1 LKIEKSKMKINLKKK
16 ATKHCANWDNG
27 KCLGCMFGR
36 DGDNN
41 LFFYMD
47 SDYSGKGCKV
57 NEGCDYFDNIVVP
70 GIKEK

>member
-1 LKIEKSKMKINLKKK
+1 
-16 ATKHCANWDNG
+16 
-27 KCLGCMFGR
+27 MFGR